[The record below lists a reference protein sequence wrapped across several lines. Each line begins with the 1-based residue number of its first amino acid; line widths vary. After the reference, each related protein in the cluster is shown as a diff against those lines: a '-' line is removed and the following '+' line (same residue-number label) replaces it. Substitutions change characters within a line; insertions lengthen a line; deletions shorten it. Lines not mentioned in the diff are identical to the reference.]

1 MSLVLVYQTSEN
13 TNDKCLTKN
22 YIFHMME
29 KKNITQLLKKM
40 GIYYIYIIV
49 YKENENYIYCTSL
62 LKYPGNETERTTF
75 KFATKENKQILLHL
89 SKKFNSLF
97 NCFVGLVLVLWY
109 LMPFST
115 IFISWQSILLVE
127 ETRVPGGNHWPAA
140 SHWQTL
146 SHNVVHLALS

>member
-1 MSLVLVYQTSEN
+1 
-13 TNDKCLTKN
+13 
-22 YIFHMME
+22 ME

-49 YKENENYIYCTSL
+49 YKENENYIYCTTL

-97 NCFVGLVLVLWY
+97 NCFSFGFMV
-109 LMPFST
+109 FNA
-115 IFISWQSILLVE
+115 IFNNIYIVAIHFIG
-127 ETRVPGGNHWPAA
+127 GGNQSTRRKPLTCRK
-140 SHWQTL
+140 SLT
-146 SHNVVHLALS
+146 NFIT

>member
-49 YKENENYIYCTSL
+49 YKENENYIYCTTL

-75 KFATKENKQILLHL
+75 KFAPKENKQILLHL

-127 ETRVPGGNHWPAA
+127 ETRVPGGNH
-140 SHWQTL
+140 
-146 SHNVVHLALS
+146 